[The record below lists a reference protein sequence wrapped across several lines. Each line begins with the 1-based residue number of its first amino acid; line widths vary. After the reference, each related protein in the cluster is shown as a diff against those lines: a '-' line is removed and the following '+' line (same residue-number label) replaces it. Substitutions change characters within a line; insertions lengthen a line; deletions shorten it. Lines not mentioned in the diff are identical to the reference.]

1 MNSIIKEIYET
12 HLVRDKN
19 GKTYPLNSE
28 TSPEEG
34 KYIHDTVV
42 KINAK
47 TTLETGMAFGISSL
61 WICEALKK
69 MRGRN
74 ISQLIQLNF

>member
-34 KYIHDTVV
+34 KYIHDIVV

-47 TTLETGMAFGISSL
+47 TTLETGMAFGISSR

-69 MRGRN
+69 NEGKKH
-74 ISQLIQLNF
+74 IAIDQLNF